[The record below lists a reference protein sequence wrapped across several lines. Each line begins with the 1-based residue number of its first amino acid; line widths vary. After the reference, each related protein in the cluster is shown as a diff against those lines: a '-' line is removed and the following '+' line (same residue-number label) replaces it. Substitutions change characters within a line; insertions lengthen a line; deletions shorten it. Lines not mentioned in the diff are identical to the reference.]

1 MPELP
6 EVEVLARHL
15 APLLVGRR
23 VRRVT
28 VFRPRVV
35 RPQTAEDF
43 ARALQG
49 ARFIGLQRRGK
60 YLVFALRRP
69 GSGSDFTLI
78 GHLGMTGRMYLLP
91 ARAAGPRHCAV
102 ALDLGRHRLILEDP
116 RYFGRLT
123 LDARVL
129 DPLGPEPL
137 DGAFT
142 PAALAAALGGSRQ
155 TVKVRLLDQAVVAG
169 LGNIYAS
176 EALFRARLSPRRA
189 AGALRAA
196 EIQRLH
202 TAIQAVLTEAIR
214 FGSTVPLD
222 WVGAAGSDRLF
233 YYGRAAGAPDYLEER
248 LAVYDRAGEPC
259 RRCGARV
266 RRLVQ
271 AGRST
276 FYCPRCQR
284 SREGG
289 AAPRGPTA
297 AGGSDRR
304 TLSGKVPWR

>member
-15 APLLVGRR
+15 APLLEGRR

-43 ARALQG
+43 ARVLQG
-49 ARFIGLQRRGK
+49 ARFLGLRRRAK
-60 YLVFALRRP
+60 YLVFALRRRS
-69 GSGSDFTLI
+69 SGGDFTLI

-91 ARAAGPRHCAV
+91 AGAALPRHCAV
-102 ALDLGRHRLILEDP
+102 ALDLGRHRLVFEDT

-129 DPLGPEPL
+129 DRLGPEPL

-142 PAALAAALGGSRQ
+142 PAALAAALRGSRQ
-155 TVKVRLLDQAVVAG
+155 PVKVRLLDQAVVAG

-189 AGALRAA
+189 AGALRTA
-196 EIQRLH
+196 EIWRLH
-202 TAIQAVLTEAIR
+202 AAIRAVLTEAIR
-214 FGSTVPLD
+214 WGSTVPLN
-222 WVGAAGSDRLF
+222 WAGSAGGDRLF
-233 YYGRAAGAPDYLEER
+233 YYGRAAAAPDYFEER

-276 FYCPRCQR
+276 FYCPHCQ
-284 SREGG
+284 
-289 AAPRGPTA
+289 
-297 AGGSDRR
+297 
-304 TLSGKVPWR
+304 SG

>member
-15 APLLVGRR
+15 APLLEGRR

-35 RPQTAEDF
+35 RPQTPEDL

-49 ARFIGLQRRGK
+49 ARFIGLRRRGK

-69 GSGSDFTLI
+69 ASGGEFALL

-91 ARAAGPRHCAV
+91 ARAALPRHCAV
-102 ALDLGRHRLILEDP
+102 ALDLGRHRLVFEDP

-129 DPLGPEPL
+129 DRLGPEPL

-142 PAALAAALGGSRQ
+142 PTALAVALCGSRQ
-155 TVKVRLLDQAVVAG
+155 AVKVRLLDQAVVAG

-189 AGALRAA
+189 AGALRAV
-196 EIQRLH
+196 EIRRLH
-202 TAIQAVLTEAIR
+202 AAIRAVLTEAIR

-222 WVGAAGSDRLF
+222 WAGSAGGDRLF
-233 YYGRAAGAPDYLEER
+233 YYGRAAEAPDYFDER

-259 RRCGARV
+259 RRCGAQV

-284 SREGG
+284 G
-289 AAPRGPTA
+289 
-297 AGGSDRR
+297 
-304 TLSGKVPWR
+304 

>member
-15 APLLVGRR
+15 APLLEGRR
-23 VRRVT
+23 VRYVT

-43 ARALQG
+43 VRAVQG
-49 ARFIGLQRRGK
+49 ARFLGLRRRGK
-60 YLVFALRRP
+60 YLVFALRRR
-69 GSGSDFTLI
+69 SRGSDFTLI

-91 ARAAGPRHCAV
+91 ARAALPRHCAV
-102 ALDLGRHRLILEDP
+102 ALDLGRHRLVFEDT

-129 DPLGPEPL
+129 DRLGPEPL

-142 PAALAAALGGSRQ
+142 PAALAAALRGSRQ
-155 TVKVRLLDQAVVAG
+155 AVKVRLLDQAVVAG

-189 AGALRAA
+189 AGSLRAA
-196 EIQRLH
+196 EIRRLH
-202 TAIQAVLTEAIR
+202 AAIRAVLTEAIR

-222 WVGAAGSDRLF
+222 WAGSVGGDRLF
-233 YYGRAAGAPDYLEER
+233 YYGRAAEAPDYFEER

-259 RRCGARV
+259 RRCGVRV

-276 FYCPRCQR
+276 FYCPHCQ
-284 SREGG
+284 
-289 AAPRGPTA
+289 
-297 AGGSDRR
+297 
-304 TLSGKVPWR
+304 SG

>member
-15 APLLVGRR
+15 APLLEGRR

-43 ARALQG
+43 ARALLG

-69 GSGSDFTLI
+69 GSGREFTLI

-91 ARAAGPRHCAV
+91 ARAAGPRHGAV

-129 DPLGPEPL
+129 DRLGPEPL

-142 PAALAAALGGSRQ
+142 PAALAAALRGSRQ

-176 EALFRARLSPRRA
+176 EALFHARLSPRRA
-189 AGALRAA
+189 AGALETA
-196 EIQRLH
+196 EIRRLH
-202 TAIQAVLTEAIR
+202 AAIRAVLREAIR

-233 YYGRAAGAPDYLEER
+233 YSGRAAGAPDYLEER

-284 SREGG
+284 G
-289 AAPRGPTA
+289 
-297 AGGSDRR
+297 
-304 TLSGKVPWR
+304 